1 MKSYLSHAPKLI
13 SILQFYS
20 EFSFYSPSHVTHAKY
35 VISLPVETGFTLA
48 RARLKTM
55 EKKCR
60 SSRGVK
66 LHMSSFSSFDLA
78 SDT

>member
-1 MKSYLSHAPKLI
+1 MSIKSYLRLAPKLI

-20 EFSFYSPSHVTHAKY
+20 KFSLKD
-35 VISLPVETGFTLA
+35 VISPPVETGYTLA
-48 RARLKTM
+48 RARLKTL

-66 LHMSSFSSFDLA
+66 LHMSSFSSLDLA